1 MSKELE
7 FDLADTFEKFKK
19 LSTQEMMNAIKRG
32 MRKTAKQIQTGTVEN
47 AKQGIK
53 TYNNHPNGKYES
65 ESILDAVRIGKL
77 QDKYDEDMYLKV
89 HVMGTGRPASKTFR
103 FRFLEKGTKERYAK
117 TYKGRELT
125 KPRYLGKIQPRRYF
139 ARSVNTVDIEGIYL
153 KEIQKSIEK
162 LNNETA

>member
-77 QDKYDEDMYLKV
+77 QDQYDEDMYLKV
-89 HVMGTGRPASKTFR
+89 HVMGTEDRRAKRSDSDFWRRERK
-103 FRFLEKGTKERYAK
+103 KGMLKHIKE
-117 TYKGRELT
+117 G
-125 KPRYLGKIQPRRYF
+125 
-139 ARSVNTVDIEGIYL
+139 N
-153 KEIQKSIEK
+153 
-162 LNNETA
+162 